1 MPVAKI
7 GDIHIYYELRGEGE
21 PLVVILGLAT
31 DVSEWEAMIGLFASR
46 FRVLAFDNRGVGR
59 SDKPDV
65 PYSVELM
72 ADDTVGLM
80 DFVGMT
86 RANVLGISL
95 GGRIALDTA
104 IRHPGRVEKLVLV
117 STSPRTISCW
127 YRRAMMRFLSGLP
140 IFRSRY
146 PQPRYAF
153 MRQMQASAAYDARA
167 MLHQITAP
175 TLIVHGKADR
185 VASFEAAEETHR
197 AIPGSAL
204 LPFPGGHLFFLR
216 RRAEFVAAVSAFLDE

>member
-86 RANVLGISL
+86 RANVLGVSL

-175 TLIVHGKADR
+175 TLIVHGKA
-185 VASFEAAEETHR
+185 TGWHR
-197 AIPGSAL
+197 SRRP
-204 LPFPGGHLFFLR
+204 R
-216 RRAEFVAAVSAFLDE
+216 RRTRPYPARRCFPSPEAISSS